1 MNEEDHAFLNLIL
14 MLGTVATQRLEGLA
28 SPVSAN
34 PEIRN
39 ELIPKTRETINM
51 LQALKKRT
59 QGRLTDDE
67 ARVLDTLLRNLQ
79 MKYVQVLGLPGIGG
93 KPDAGGRPDGGP

>member
-14 MLGTVATQRLEGLA
+14 MLGTVASQRLDGLA

-34 PEIRN
+34 EAIRN
-39 ELIPKTRETINM
+39 ELIPKTRESINM

-59 QGRLTDDE
+59 QGRLTDEE
-67 ARVLDTLLRNLQ
+67 AKVLDALLRNLQ
-79 MKYVQVLGLPGIGG
+79 MRYVQALGLPGA
-93 KPDAGGRPDGGP
+93 PRAGGA